1 MAYSN
6 RKYCIITVAEITSLP
21 VDFSQILESS
31 ADTVRKS
38 LDETKTFVKYEG
50 SQPSFLS
57 GKTEYTHSEI
67 LEILSNNEWRFT
79 LGTLDVSGVSISATN
94 GGTNN
99 DQSVSLSGAS
109 STANPIYA
117 WTVTDSNGDSTS
129 DVVFS
134 ASSSATTNI
143 TYNAAGT
150 FNVIMTVSDNSN
162 FYATLSSTIQVTVS

>member
-21 VDFSQILESS
+21 VDFSQVLETS

-50 SQPSFLS
+50 TQPSFLS

-67 LEILSNNEWRFT
+67 LAILANNEWRFT
-79 LGTLDVSGVSISATN
+79 LGTLDVSGVSTTATN

-109 STANPIYA
+109 STANPTYA
-117 WTVTDSNGDSTS
+117 WTATDSNGDSTS

-143 TYNAAGT
+143 TYNAVGT
-150 FNVIMTVSDNSN
+150 YNVIMTVSDNSN
-162 FYATLSSTIQVTVS
+162 YYSTISSTIQVTVS